1 MTRGLLSTCPGTL
14 PQIIFI
20 FGKPITPALSARG
33 MPEAYTVENIVKG
46 LTNLKLDLGKT
57 LTDLSDRL
65 IAETNKLSEIQQAI
79 ATETKNLEEIYD
91 IKVAVETM
99 ATFIQTNEERK
110 KPLP

>member
-1 MTRGLLSTCPGTL
+1 
-14 PQIIFI
+14 
-20 FGKPITPALSARG
+20 

-57 LTDLSDRL
+57 LTDLSDKL

-91 IKVAVETM
+91 IKVAAETM